1 MKKLDKVAREKVE
14 RRSKFA
20 LCFSSVFFRHRRSA
34 IRRGITLME
43 TMLAVAVIGM
53 TVTAMGAMMHAV
65 SISSEY
71 SQGYGDA
78 TQHARVCL
86 DRIARAVNEAYGANE
101 YSGVWVV
108 EDTVG
113 SYNFPDTLVVWRPAS
128 GTPVNPDGPP
138 RANELVIFCPNPSV
152 PNQFWELT
160 APSNTQT
167 VPTPGTNSFKTFIVG
182 LKTAATS
189 NKSVLTTLLRTASPG
204 SGTRGA
210 VRFVVTLN
218 PTAAEWT
225 AYKNNP
231 TSSAFLNLPWA
242 QSVFSSQTGMRQ
254 VWVRTELQMA
264 PSGNWVA
271 TGAMAATAVPYFG
284 SATFCYRMK
293 P

>member
-1 MKKLDKVAREKVE
+1 MKI
-14 RRSKFA
+14 RSKFGRRKA
-20 LCFSSVFFRHRRSA
+20 EGGNILAPRFARLFRLPPSPFRL
-34 IRRGITLME
+34 GITLME
-43 TMLAVAVIGM
+43 TLLAVGVMGM
-53 TVTAMGAMMHAV
+53 TIVAMAGMMHAV

-86 DRIARAVNEAYGANE
+86 DRIARAVSEAYGCND
-101 YSGVWVV
+101 YCGVWIV
-108 EDTVG
+108 EDSVG
-113 SYNFPDTLVVWRPAS
+113 SYNFPDTLVVWRPS
-128 GTPVNPDGPP
+128 TGTPANSDGPP
-138 RANELVIFCPNPSV
+138 RANELVIFCPNPNT
-152 PNQFWELT
+152 PNQLWELT

-167 VPTPGTNSFKTFIVG
+167 VPTPGTNSFKTFITN
-182 LKTAATS
+182 LKTAASS

-218 PTAAEWT
+218 PSAAEWT

-231 TSSAFLNLPWA
+231 TSSAFVNLPWA
-242 QSVFSSQTGMRQ
+242 QSVFSSQTGLRQ
-254 VWVRTELQMA
+254 VWVRTELQMVA
-264 PSGNWVA
+264 NSNWVA
-271 TGAMAATAVPYFG
+271 TGAMAAEAIPYFG